1 MSEGERESRS
11 RPKPHIS
18 NLLNVVSPQF
28 SKRSGLDK
36 AVHQLERAMKSSKND
51 NVPQEEQRRLQFLLS
66 EAENLV
72 SGSTGKISTQL
83 MEQPSPQNGMNRELS
98 EATDLSSSRA
108 HESIVQM
115 EMGNAALDDAE
126 NPLQLLARASDL
138 ADTATKQL
146 HMPPPFVETG
156 DLRRFFGSFQPR
168 LDVGSDIDPIDIGLV
183 THEEV
188 TLLIK

>member
-1 MSEGERESRS
+1 MSEGEKESRS
-11 RPKPHIS
+11 KPQLHIS
-18 NLLNVVSPQF
+18 NLLNIVSPQF

-36 AVHQLERAMKSSKND
+36 AVHQLEKAIKSSKND
-51 NVPQEEQRRLQFLLS
+51 DVPQEEQRRLQFLLS

-72 SGSTGKISTQL
+72 SGSTDKISTQL
-83 MEQPSPQNGMNRELS
+83 MQQPGPQTDMNSGLPEV
-98 EATDLSSSRA
+98 TDLSSSRA
-108 HESIVQM
+108 HESIGQI

-156 DLRRFFGSFQPR
+156 DLRRFFGPFQPR